1 MRKTIIKMET
11 QKRVLATLNKF
22 KEVQTKRNFGA
33 IEDAIEDS
41 KAEALSYIESMRIN
55 YDDLENTIAETLDKI
70 QIEIDI
76 LDSYSKELQE
86 EYLNANEDFRE
97 VNQGL
102 LDNNIDGGQFNEDVV
117 KEMTGNFQNM
127 ISNVVRLVQISN
139 EMVKI

>member
-1 MRKTIIKMET
+1 MNTEA
-11 QKRVLATLNKF
+11 RVLAMLNKV
-22 KEVQTKRNFGA
+22 KEVQAQKKQSLGA

-41 KAEALSYIESMRIN
+41 KAEALSWIQTMRIN

-86 EYLNANEDFRE
+86 EYLQANEGFRE

-102 LDNNIDGGQFNEDVV
+102 VDNGIEGGQFNEDSV
-117 KEMTGNFQNM
+117 KEMTYNFQNM
-127 ISNVVRLVQISN
+127 ISNVVTLVQISN
-139 EMVKI
+139 EMVRI

>member
-1 MRKTIIKMET
+1 MNTEA
-11 QKRVLATLNKF
+11 RVLAMLNKV

-41 KAEALSYIESMRIN
+41 KAEALSWIQTMRIN

-86 EYLNANEDFRE
+86 EYLQANEGFRE

-102 LDNNIDGGQFNEDVV
+102 VDNNIEGGKFNEDSV
-117 KEMTGNFQNM
+117 KEMTYNFQNM
-127 ISNVVRLVQISN
+127 ISNVVTLVQISN
-139 EMVKI
+139 EMVRI